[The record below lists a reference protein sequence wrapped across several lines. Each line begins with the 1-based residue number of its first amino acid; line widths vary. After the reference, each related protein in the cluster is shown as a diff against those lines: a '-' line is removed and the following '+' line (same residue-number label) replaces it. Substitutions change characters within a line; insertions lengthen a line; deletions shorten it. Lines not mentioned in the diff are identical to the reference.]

1 MPPMPETTMHREGPE
16 IHLDAEEARAGR
28 KGTFMFKVLMLS
40 LVLIVAA
47 MTTIWLIGSANA
59 PYVPEPVATEM
70 VD

>member
-1 MPPMPETTMHREGPE
+1 MHREGPE
-16 IHLDAEEARAGR
+16 IHLDAQEARAGR

-59 PYVPEPVATEM
+59 PYVPEPVATETAG
-70 VD
+70 